1 MIRWHQVT
9 AKNRGK
15 SLVRS
20 FFMEI
25 FNDFFGNDVKKEIE
39 LLHFLY
45 HQKRFVTI
53 EEMSQALNMDRR
65 SIYKYYDVLSNHSL
79 MTDESREPIFHIKH
93 GLGYKFTGTKT
104 DYKTV
109 IRKILQEN
117 PFFNLFE
124 TLLLE
129 NEVNLVKFAY
139 ENYLSESTV
148 RKRSYELET
157 LLQPLGF
164 TVKKNKGT
172 LYLVGDEPRIR
183 YFMVAFFWKNFS
195 GLHWPFP
202 GISQQKCEMLA
213 RHFYEINEIPFN
225 DIELKITTYVLAV
238 TIIRFRKGKKITS
251 EMITLAPDLPPK
263 DQEIFQQLT
272 DQHSSLLKKL
282 TDELSEHFLLETME
296 SHFIFLWLRSNL
308 DLTFSKEQ
316 LADYFDIQ
324 EESVQNRSYLQAII
338 HLLLKDTD
346 SQQLST
352 RKKNLILRTILSG
365 ILSVELF
372 GETIHTLTGY
382 NLQHYVSQNFPN
394 LLMRSEQL
402 LDQIDL
408 YSSSDSKRKGLA
420 LHVAVAWTL
429 VSPPSTF
436 MKKINLKLETDL
448 PLALSLTI
456 KERIE
461 SSFQSYY
468 HLDIRSHFEN
478 EDYDLCLS
486 TAPLTESF
494 ETVPVLLINA
504 QVTLADLLAIKQ
516 VLEELV

>member
-1 MIRWHQVT
+1 
-9 AKNRGK
+9 
-15 SLVRS
+15 
-20 FFMEI
+20 
-25 FNDFFGNDVKKEIE
+25 
-39 LLHFLY
+39 
-45 HQKRFVTI
+45 
-53 EEMSQALNMDRR
+53 
-65 SIYKYYDVLSNHSL
+65 
-79 MTDESREPIFHIKH
+79 
-93 GLGYKFTGTKT
+93 
-104 DYKTV
+104 
-109 IRKILQEN
+109 
-117 PFFNLFE
+117 
-124 TLLLE
+124 
-129 NEVNLVKFAY
+129 
-139 ENYLSESTV
+139 
-148 RKRSYELET
+148 
-157 LLQPLGF
+157 
-164 TVKKNKGT
+164 
-172 LYLVGDEPRIR
+172 
-183 YFMVAFFWKNFS
+183 MVAFFWKNFS

-225 DIELKITTYVLAV
+225 EIELKITTYVLAV
-238 TIIRFRKGKKITS
+238 TIIRFRKGKKITA

-282 TDELSEHFLLETME
+282 TDELSEHFLLETKE

-316 LADYFDIQ
+316 LANYFTAQ
-324 EESVQNRSYLQAII
+324 EEGVQNRSYLQAII

-382 NLQHYVSQNFPN
+382 TLQHYVSQNFPN

>member
-1 MIRWHQVT
+1 
-9 AKNRGK
+9 
-15 SLVRS
+15 
-20 FFMEI
+20 
-25 FNDFFGNDVKKEIE
+25 
-39 LLHFLY
+39 
-45 HQKRFVTI
+45 
-53 EEMSQALNMDRR
+53 
-65 SIYKYYDVLSNHSL
+65 
-79 MTDESREPIFHIKH
+79 
-93 GLGYKFTGTKT
+93 
-104 DYKTV
+104 
-109 IRKILQEN
+109 
-117 PFFNLFE
+117 
-124 TLLLE
+124 
-129 NEVNLVKFAY
+129 
-139 ENYLSESTV
+139 
-148 RKRSYELET
+148 
-157 LLQPLGF
+157 
-164 TVKKNKGT
+164 
-172 LYLVGDEPRIR
+172 
-183 YFMVAFFWKNFS
+183 
-195 GLHWPFP
+195 
-202 GISQQKCEMLA
+202 
-213 RHFYEINEIPFN
+213 
-225 DIELKITTYVLAV
+225 
-238 TIIRFRKGKKITS
+238 
-251 EMITLAPDLPPK
+251 MITLAPDLPPK

-282 TDELSEHFLLETME
+282 TDELSEHFLLETKE

-316 LADYFDIQ
+316 LANYFTAQ
-324 EESVQNRSYLQAII
+324 EEGVQNRSYLQAII